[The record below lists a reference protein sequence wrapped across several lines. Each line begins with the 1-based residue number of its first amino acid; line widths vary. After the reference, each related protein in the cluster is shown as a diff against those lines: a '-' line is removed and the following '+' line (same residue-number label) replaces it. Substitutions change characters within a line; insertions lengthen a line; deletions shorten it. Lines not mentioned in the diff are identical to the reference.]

1 MYVAAVRFADLKDN
15 KRLYEAGEK
24 FPRDGLSVTAERIQ
38 ELAGSN
44 NRMGYPLIKQAAEAT
59 TDVQDALNEAPAQI
73 PSPAPKAAKKPRR
86 KRDSDA

>member
-44 NRMGYPLIKQAAEAT
+44 NRMGYPLIKQVAEAT
-59 TDVQDALNEAPAQI
+59 TDAQDALNEAPAQN
-73 PSPAPKAAKKPRR
+73 PAPAPKAAKKPRR